1 MKKFLI
7 FFIILPL
14 ILLTAFIKNS
24 TKRIDDQIY
33 VTKEDIRILKKDY
46 ERNKL
51 EYDYLSSAEKL
62 LEFHRLYFDDELI
75 RKDINQISLLKK
87 MNYDLHIERFKLSVD
102 KWKIKNKILFW
113 RINKMIFYSKKP
125 NLT

>member
-14 ILLTAFIKNS
+14 ILFTAFIKNS

-62 LEFHRLYFDDELI
+62 LEFHQLYFDDQLLK
-75 RKDINQISLLKK
+75 KDINQISILRKLNNDLYIEKLK
-87 MNYDLHIERFKLSVD
+87 MSTD
-102 KWKIKNKILFW
+102 K
-113 RINKMIFYSKKP
+113 
-125 NLT
+125 

>member
-14 ILLTAFIKNS
+14 ISLTALIKNS

-62 LEFHRLYFDDELI
+62 LEFHRLYFDDELFG
-75 RKDINQISLLKK
+75 KDVNQISILKK
-87 MNYDLHIERFKLSVD
+87 MNNDLQIERIKISLD
-102 KWKIKNKILFW
+102 K
-113 RINKMIFYSKKP
+113 
-125 NLT
+125 

>member
-62 LEFHRLYFDDELI
+62 LEFNQLYFDDEL
-75 RKDINQISLLKK
+75 LKK
-87 MNYDLHIERFKLSVD
+87 DMNQSSILKKINNDFHIERLKISAD
-102 KWKIKNKILFW
+102 K
-113 RINKMIFYSKKP
+113 
-125 NLT
+125 

>member
-14 ILLTAFIKNS
+14 ISLTAFIKNS

-62 LEFHRLYFDDELI
+62 LEFHQLYFDDQLLK
-75 RKDINQISLLKK
+75 KDINQISILRKLNNDLYIEKLK
-87 MNYDLHIERFKLSVD
+87 MSTD
-102 KWKIKNKILFW
+102 K
-113 RINKMIFYSKKP
+113 
-125 NLT
+125 

>member
-14 ILLTAFIKNS
+14 ILFTAFIKNS

-75 RKDINQISLLKK
+75 RKDINQISIIKK
-87 MNYDLHIERFKLSVD
+87 MNNDLHIERLKISVD
-102 KWKIKNKILFW
+102 K
-113 RINKMIFYSKKP
+113 
-125 NLT
+125 

>member
-1 MKKFLI
+1 MIFL
-7 FFIILPL
+7 IILPL

-46 ERNKL
+46 EKNKL

-62 LEFHRLYFDDELI
+62 LEFHRLYFDEELL
-75 RKDINQISLLKK
+75 RKDINQISILKK
-87 MNYDLHIERFKLSVD
+87 MNYNLQIERLKISVD
-102 KWKIKNKILFW
+102 
-113 RINKMIFYSKKP
+113 
-125 NLT
+125 